1 MNIDTRYEETKL
13 ERWFCTFVELAM
25 NILLIA
31 FIAVGVFGVAG
42 CASQSDKSV
51 SNAANQCYPSGLH
64 AYSYHGGTGSLQVV
78 CK

>member
-1 MNIDTRYEETKL
+1 MNIDTRYEETKY
-13 ERWFCTFVELAM
+13 ERTFYTVVEILAT
-25 NILLIA
+25 ILLAVFVIA
-31 FIAVGVFGVAG
+31 GFSG
-42 CASQSDKSV
+42 CATQDKSV

>member
-1 MNIDTRYEETKL
+1 MNIDTRYEETKF
-13 ERWFCTFVELAM
+13 ERTFCNVAEILAT
-25 NILLIA
+25 ILLALFVIA
-31 FIAVGVFGVAG
+31 GFSG
-42 CASQSDKSV
+42 CATQSDQSV